1 MKIIDI
7 EAKDYEEKYSIYPLL
22 AKLLKASLLD
32 DDYIKELLSEGYSF
46 FSCEAEC
53 IKLVTERLLSAKEHK
68 EKIYIVGDYDADGIC
83 ATAIM
88 KILLDKLEIEND
100 YYIPNRFKDGYGLNV
115 KIVDKVFN
123 EGADLIITVDNG
135 VRAQDAI
142 ARSKELGIDIVITD
156 HHVMVDEINDVLVVH
171 PNYMGEGFEYLCGA
185 GVAFEISKAMIGL
198 DKKSLALACVASVGD
213 VMVLSKETRNIV
225 KAGLKVLND
234 KYPLSLYLLNGDERI
249 TSESIGF
256 QIAPKINCVGRLA
269 DIADANSLPTYLSN
283 DDEIYIYDVVEH
295 INDLN
300 NLRKEMTTKQINQAT
315 KLVNDDP
322 FIIVSKESFHE
333 GINGIVASRLTE
345 KYNKPSLVMTKKDDI
360 YKGSARSIEGINIM
374 EILIKNHYILK
385 YGGHSMAAGITV
397 KVEDYDNF
405 YREIQEET
413 KTLLD
418 RIIVREKRYLK
429 IVPEDLSVEY
439 IKDLERIEPKPK
451 EISEILFAFSGKHV
465 YRYYDNEKTI
475 NMYLESAFGNAA
487 EAVLFKNGDYYKE
500 NGFGGIKD
508 DDYLLGRIDIN
519 EYQGRTKI
527 KFYIDEIKS
536 VNN

>member
-7 EAKDYEEKYSIYPLL
+7 DAKDYEQKYNIYPLL
-22 AKLLKASLLD
+22 AKLLKASELS

-46 FSCEAEC
+46 FTCEAEC
-53 IKLVTERLLSAKEHK
+53 IKQVSKRILSAKEHK

-88 KILLDKLEIEND
+88 KILLDKLKIEND
-100 YYIPNRFKDGYGLNV
+100 YYIPDRFKDGYGLNV
-115 KIVDKVFN
+115 NIVDKAN
-123 EGADLIITVDNG
+123 AEGADLIITVDNG
-135 VRAQDAI
+135 VRALDAI
-142 ARSKELGIDIVITD
+142 ARSKELSIDIVITD
-156 HHVMVDEINDVLVVH
+156 HHVMVEEINDVLVVH
-171 PNYMGEGFEYLCGA
+171 PKYMGEGFEYLCGA

-225 KAGLKVLND
+225 KAGLKVLNG

-249 TSESIGF
+249 TGESIGF

-269 DIADANSLPTYLSN
+269 DIADANSLPVYLSN
-283 DDEIYIYDVVEH
+283 DDEVYVYDVIEH

-300 NLRKEMTTKQINQAT
+300 NLRKEMTNKQISQAT

-345 KYNKPSLVMTKKDDI
+345 KFNKPSLVMTKKDDI

-374 EILIKNHYILK
+374 EILNKNHYIFK
-385 YGGHSMAAGITV
+385 YGGHSMAAGISV

-405 YREIQEET
+405 YREIQKET
-413 KTLLD
+413 KSLLD
-418 RIIVREKRYLK
+418 RIVIHEKKYLNL
-429 IVPEDLSVEY
+429 VPEDLSVEY
-439 IKDLERIEPKPK
+439 VKDLQRIEPKPK
-451 EISEILFAFSGKHV
+451 EISEILFAINGKHV
-465 YRYYDNEKTI
+465 YRYFDNEKTV
-475 NMYLESAFGNAA
+475 NMYLECVFGNTA
-487 EAVLFKNGDYYKE
+487 EAVLFKNGEYYKE
-500 NGFGGIKD
+500 NGFSGIHD
-508 DDYLLGRIDIN
+508 GDYLLGRLYIS

-527 KFYIDEIKS
+527 KFYIDEIKP